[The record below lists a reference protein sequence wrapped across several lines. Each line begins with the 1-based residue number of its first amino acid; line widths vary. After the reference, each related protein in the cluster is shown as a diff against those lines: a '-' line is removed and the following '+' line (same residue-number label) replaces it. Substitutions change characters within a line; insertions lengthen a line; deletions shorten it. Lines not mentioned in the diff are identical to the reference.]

1 MKEKE
6 LEGFITPPNHVKFL
20 AKPLFGKSGEIQNG
34 AIAYLQPGGGG
45 PVKPHTH
52 PHNHLFVV
60 TKGEAKV
67 LIGERTVIIHENE
80 SFLVDGNIPHS
91 VWNNSDDIT
100 VMLGITVV

>member
-1 MKEKE
+1 MNKESE
-6 LEGFITPPNHVKFL
+6 NFITPPNHVKFL

-45 PVKPHTH
+45 PLTQHTH

-67 LIGERTVIIHENE
+67 LLGEEEVIIHENE
-80 SFLVDGNIPHS
+80 SFLVEGKTPHS
-91 VWNNSDDIT
+91 VWNNCDDVT
-100 VMLGITVV
+100 VMLGITVI